1 MSEVINIKEL
11 NERIERE
18 SVFVDTLRSEM
29 GKVIIGQNH
38 LIDTLLIGLL
48 SNGHILLEGVPGL
61 AKTLAIT
68 TLAKAVDADFS
79 RIQFTPDLL
88 PADLIGTLI
97 YSQKKEEFLVRKGP
111 VFANFVL
118 ADEIN
123 RSPAKVQ
130 SALLEAMQERQ
141 VTIGDETYPLPEPFL
156 VLATQNP
163 IEQEGTYALPEA
175 QVDRFMFKLLMRYP
189 TVEEMKQIV
198 LMTQKTMDEV
208 ADGVVDGE
216 TLLRMRE
223 TAKEIPVTDDIINY
237 TMRLVSSTQ
246 PSSPE
251 AGETAAR
258 MIRLGASPRAAQA
271 LITCAKVRA
280 MVSGRFNVSHEDIDA
295 LACPVLRHRVKLSY
309 EAMAERVTP
318 DEVIARLVDDIKK
331 KRR

>member
-1 MSEVINIKEL
+1 MDIKRFTEYREKVVSSVSRAIVGKERQIEL
-11 NERIERE
+11 VLNA
-18 SVFVDTLRSEM
+18 FVCS
-29 GKVIIGQNH
+29 
-38 LIDTLLIGLL
+38 
-48 SNGHILLEGVPGL
+48 GHVLLEDVPGTGKTML
-61 AKTLAIT
+61 LRAFAKSMGGAFRR
-68 TLAKAVDADFS
+68 V
-79 RIQFTPDLL
+79 QFTPDLL
-88 PADLIGTLI
+88 PSDLTGINFF
-97 YSQKKEEFLVRKGP
+97 SQKTGEFEFRKGP
-111 VFANFVL
+111 LFADVVL

-123 RSPAKVQ
+123 RATPKSQ
-130 SALLEAMQERQ
+130 SALLEAMQEHT
-141 VTIGDETYPLPEPFL
+141 VTVDGKDYRMEEPFF

-318 DEVIARLVDDIKK
+318 DEVIAKLVDDMKK